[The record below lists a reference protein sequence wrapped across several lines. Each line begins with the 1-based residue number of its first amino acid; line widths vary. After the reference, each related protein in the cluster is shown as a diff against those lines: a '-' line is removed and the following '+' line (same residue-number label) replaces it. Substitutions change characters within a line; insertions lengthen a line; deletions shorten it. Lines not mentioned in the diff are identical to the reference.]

1 MRIIPFITGTVI
13 TLALVFVL
21 DNKWGAIPPVGKFLS
36 PQQGFWQNAEP
47 EDADFSGNFSFASL
61 KGKVDVYLDERL
73 VPHVFAE
80 HDEDAYFVQGYLHA
94 KNRLWQMELQ
104 TYYAAGRLSEKIGD
118 RAINVDRET
127 RRMGMVYAAEN
138 ALKEFEKDPATK
150 AACDAYTA
158 GVNAYINSLTPAS
171 LPLEYKLLDYKPEP
185 WSNLKIALFLKQMS
199 RTLAN
204 YGPDLKNTEAKV
216 AFTFEELM
224 QLDPQVHDSLV
235 PIVPKGTPFDTAGIK
250 PVPPATADSLYF
262 GKKDTLAVTE
272 FTKQDPN
279 NGSNNWVVGGKKT
292 ASGAPILA
300 NDPHLELSFP
310 SIWYEMQITTP
321 NLNVYG
327 VSFPGSPS
335 IIIGFND
342 NIAWGVTNSQRD
354 VKDFYEIQFK
364 DDSKQEYL
372 FNNTWQKT
380 ELKVDTIKVKG
391 GDTIYDTVAYT
402 VFGPV
407 MYDKSFASALG
418 ENKAIAIRWSAHDA
432 SNEGLTFYKLN
443 RAKNY
448 DDYLD
453 AIKSFTC
460 PAQNFLFASKTG
472 DIALWQQGRFPARW
486 YGQGMYVMPGTDSSY
501 MWQGYIPQKENPH
514 VFNPDTGFIQSANQR
529 PVDSSY
535 PYFIPGGYITARGV
549 SIWRELSAMNNITPK
564 DMMALQNNNHHVFG
578 EAARNVLLKYVSE
591 TEVANNTDA
600 KRYVDMLREW
610 DGYANPNSTATT
622 VFQAWYDSLEVSIWK
637 DEWTKDS
644 LTIGL
649 PDEQTLLEW
658 INRDSAFRFIDN
670 INTTEKETIQLLVTQ
685 ALLKA
690 TPVLKEKET
699 AGKLE
704 WTKHK
709 DPTIYHLLRDALLP
723 FARKVPV
730 GGWSNVINATTHSH
744 GPSWRMI
751 VHLSGQTE
759 AYGVY
764 PGGQSGN
771 PGSRFYDNF
780 VDVWSA
786 GDYYPLWMMKASE
799 AKDERIKWKMTFTKS
814 A

>member
-1 MRIIPFITGTVI
+1 
-13 TLALVFVL
+13 
-21 DNKWGAIPPVGKFLS
+21 
-36 PQQGFWQNAEP
+36 
-47 EDADFSGNFSFASL
+47 
-61 KGKVDVYLDERL
+61 
-73 VPHVFAE
+73 
-80 HDEDAYFVQGYLHA
+80 
-94 KNRLWQMELQ
+94 
-104 TYYAAGRLSEKIGD
+104 
-118 RAINVDRET
+118 
-127 RRMGMVYAAEN
+127 
-138 ALKEFEKDPATK
+138 
-150 AACDAYTA
+150 
-158 GVNAYINSLTPAS
+158 
-171 LPLEYKLLDYKPEP
+171 
-185 WSNLKIALFLKQMS
+185 
-199 RTLAN
+199 
-204 YGPDLKNTEAKV
+204 
-216 AFTFEELM
+216 
-224 QLDPQVHDSLV
+224 
-235 PIVPKGTPFDTAGIK
+235 
-250 PVPPATADSLYF
+250 
-262 GKKDTLAVTE
+262 
-272 FTKQDPN
+272 
-279 NGSNNWVVGGKKT
+279 
-292 ASGAPILA
+292 
-300 NDPHLELSFP
+300 
-310 SIWYEMQITTP
+310 
-321 NLNVYG
+321 
-327 VSFPGSPS
+327 
-335 IIIGFND
+335 
-342 NIAWGVTNSQRD
+342 
-354 VKDFYEIQFK
+354 
-364 DDSKQEYL
+364 
-372 FNNTWQKT
+372 
-380 ELKVDTIKVKG
+380 
-391 GDTIYDTVAYT
+391 
-402 VFGPV
+402 
-407 MYDKSFASALG
+407 
-418 ENKAIAIRWSAHDA
+418 
-432 SNEGLTFYKLN
+432 
-443 RAKNY
+443 
-448 DDYLD
+448 
-453 AIKSFTC
+453 
-460 PAQNFLFASKTG
+460 
-472 DIALWQQGRFPARW
+472 
-486 YGQGMYVMPGTDSSY
+486 
-501 MWQGYIPQKENPH
+501 
-514 VFNPDTGFIQSANQR
+514 
-529 PVDSSY
+529 
-535 PYFIPGGYITARGV
+535 
-549 SIWRELSAMNNITPK
+549 
-564 DMMALQNNNHHVFG
+564 VFG